1 MKKIMKFNSQICT
14 TKEQS
19 ERLLALGL
27 KRETADCRICP
38 LIVNPNQYL
47 IMDMGIQPLDEDETP
62 AWSLHRL
69 IEMLP
74 QVIEFG
80 EKWVFYPLRVMPT
93 VGGGWAIS
101 YCKEYDE
108 RNNELIDALY
118 DMIVKLKE
126 KGL

>member
-1 MKKIMKFNSQICT
+1 MK
-14 TKEQS
+14 
-19 ERLLALGL
+19 
-27 KRETADCRICP
+27 
-38 LIVNPNQYL
+38 QYL
-47 IMDMGIQPLDEDETP
+47 TP
-62 AWSLHRL
+62 EQTAKLIELGCEKPKMAAPALKWVDGEPTFEPQYTIGEL

-101 YCKEYDE
+101 YCKDYDE

-126 KGL
+126 EGGVI